1 VRSESIRS
9 AKSESSSDGG
19 FTLVEVIVAMM
30 LLTMVSLGVAQ
41 LFGIAI
47 QRNMAARYQTSTAVL
62 AGQKLEQLRALTLG
76 FDAASGLPVTD
87 MTTNLTTE
95 PPTSGGAGLNPSP
108 SNSLSTN
115 TPGYVDYL
123 DSRGNWLGTGGAP
136 PATALYIRRWNVS
149 PLPTNPNN
157 TLVLQVLVTTVNRDR
172 QVPTSGARRRFADES
187 LVATLKT
194 RKAK

>member
-9 AKSESSSDGG
+9 AKSKSTSDGG
-19 FTLVEVIVAMM
+19 FTLVEVVIAMM
-30 LLTMVSLGVAQ
+30 LLSMVALGVAQ

-47 QRNMAARYQTSTAVL
+47 QRNMAARYQTSTTVL

-87 MTTNLTTE
+87 MSTNLTTE
-95 PPTSGGAGLNPSP
+95 PPTSGGGGLNPSP
-108 SNSLSTN
+108 SNSLSQN

-123 DSRGNWLGTGGAP
+123 DSRGNLLGTGAAP
-136 PATALYIRRWNVS
+136 PATALYIRRWNIS

-157 TLVLQVLVTTVNRDR
+157 TLILQVLVTTVNRDR
-172 QVPTSGARRRFADES
+172 QTPATGARRRAADEA

>member
-9 AKSESSSDGG
+9 AKSESTSDGG
-19 FTLVEVIVAMM
+19 FTLVEVVIAMM
-30 LLTMVSLGVAQ
+30 LLSMVALGVAQ

-47 QRNMAARYQTSTAVL
+47 QRNMAARYQTSTTVL

-87 MTTNLTTE
+87 LSTDLTTE
-95 PPTSGGAGLNPSP
+95 PPSSGGAGLNPSP
-108 SNSLSTN
+108 ANSLSTN

-123 DSRGNWLGTGGAP
+123 DSRGNFLGTGGAP
-136 PATALYIRRWNVS
+136 PPTALYIRRWNIS

-157 TLVLQVLVTTVNRDR
+157 TLILQVLVTTVNRDR
-172 QVPTSGARRRFADES
+172 QVPASPGRRRAADEA

>member
-1 VRSESIRS
+1 MRSQSIRS
-9 AKSESSSDGG
+9 AKSESTSDGG
-19 FTLVEVIVAMM
+19 FTLVEVVIAMM
-30 LLTMVSLGVAQ
+30 LLSMVALGVAQ

-47 QRNMAARYQTSTAVL
+47 QRNMAARYQTSTTVL

-76 FDAASGLPVTD
+76 FDDASGLPVTD
-87 MTTNLTTE
+87 LSTNLTTE
-95 PPTSGGAGLNPSP
+95 PPTSGGGGLNPSP

-123 DSRGNWLGTGGAP
+123 DSRGNLLGTGAAP
-136 PATALYIRRWNVS
+136 PPTALYIRRWNIS

-157 TLVLQVLVTTVNRDR
+157 TLILQVLVTTVNRDR
-172 QVPTSGARRRFADES
+172 QMPAGGVRRRAADEA

>member
-1 VRSESIRS
+1 
-9 AKSESSSDGG
+9 
-19 FTLVEVIVAMM
+19 MM
-30 LLTMVSLGVAQ
+30 LLSMVALGVAQ

-47 QRNMAARYQTSTAVL
+47 QRNMAARYQTSTTVL

-76 FDAASGLPVTD
+76 FDPASGLPVTD
-87 MTTNLTTE
+87 MSTNLTTE
-95 PPTSGGAGLNPSP
+95 PPTSGGGGLNPSP

-123 DSRGNWLGTGGAP
+123 DSRGNLLGTGGAP
-136 PATALYIRRWNVS
+136 PPTALYIRRWNIS

-157 TLVLQVLVTTVNRDR
+157 TLILQVLVTTVNRDR
-172 QVPTSGARRRFADES
+172 QMPVAGPRRRAADEA

>member
-1 VRSESIRS
+1 MRSQSIRS
-9 AKSESSSDGG
+9 AKSESTSDGG
-19 FTLVEVIVAMM
+19 FTLVEVVIAMM
-30 LLTMVSLGVAQ
+30 LLSMVALGVAQ

-47 QRNMAARYQTSTAVL
+47 QRNMAARYQTSTTVL

-76 FDAASGLPVTD
+76 FDAATGLPVTD
-87 MTTNLTTE
+87 MSTNLTTE
-95 PPTSGGAGLNPSP
+95 PPTSGGGGLNPSP

-123 DSRGNWLGTGGAP
+123 DSRGNLLGTGGAP
-136 PATALYIRRWNVS
+136 PPTALYIRRWNIS

-157 TLVLQVLVTTVNRDR
+157 TLILQVLVTTVNRDR
-172 QVPTSGARRRFADES
+172 QMPAAGPRRRAADEA

>member
-1 VRSESIRS
+1 MAS
-9 AKSESSSDGG
+9 AKSKSIEDAG
-19 FTLVEVIVAMM
+19 FTLVEVVIGMM
-30 LLTMVSLGVAQ
+30 LLTMVALGVAQ

-47 QRNMAARYQTSTAVL
+47 QRNIAARYQTSTTVL
-62 AGQKLEQLRALTLG
+62 AQQKLEQLRALTLG
-76 FDAASGLPVTD
+76 FDDATGLPLTD
-87 MTTNLTTE
+87 TTTDLTTE
-95 PPTSGGAGLNPSP
+95 PPTTGGTGLNPSP
-108 SNSLSTN
+108 ANSLSSN

-136 PATALYIRRWNVS
+136 PPTALYVRRWNVS

-157 TLVLQVLVTTVNRDR
+157 TLILQVLVTTVNRDR
-172 QVPTSGARRRFADES
+172 EIGVQSTRGRAADEA

>member
-1 VRSESIRS
+1 MRSESIRS
-9 AKSESSSDGG
+9 AKSKSTSDGG
-19 FTLVEVIVAMM
+19 FTLVEVVIAMM
-30 LLTMVSLGVAQ
+30 LLSMVALGVAQ

-47 QRNMAARYQTSTAVL
+47 QRNMAARYQTSTTVL

-87 MTTNLTTE
+87 MSTNLTTE
-95 PPTSGGAGLNPSP
+95 PPTSGGGGLNPSP
-108 SNSLSTN
+108 SNSLSQN

-123 DSRGNWLGTGGAP
+123 DSRGNLLGTGAAP
-136 PATALYIRRWNVS
+136 PATALYIRRWNIS

-157 TLVLQVLVTTVNRDR
+157 TLILQVLVTTVNRDR
-172 QVPTSGARRRFADES
+172 QTPATGARRRAADEA